1 MIQFAQSE
9 EVTEENKELKRQK
22 LLILKELITVF

>member
-1 MIQFAQSE
+1 MFQFAQSE
-9 EVTEENKELKRQK
+9 KVVEENKELKRQK